1 MRRIVRLL
9 PVMSALL
16 SLVACQQD
24 FDSEYAEAEKKV
36 KAAEAKIDAE
46 MANEAK
52 REPGANVKSN

>member
-9 PVMSALL
+9 PVMSAFL
-16 SLVACQQD
+16 SLAACQQD

-46 MANEAK
+46 MVNEAK

>member
-16 SLVACQQD
+16 SLAACQQD